1 VARDELGATYGPAV
15 HARVRRGGVAYL
27 EVSSLVEPG
36 KLAPVLGAVKRTL
49 ASIGMQ
55 PASAE
60 ELAAELAAVSADDI
74 RTGFQSCL
82 SANPTLS
89 LVGDE
94 KNVRDAVQAGWR

>member
-1 VARDELGATYGPAV
+1 MRIAGLDAAVQRTNLGIVWRHLADARLGHPEARRDVAA
-15 HARVRRGGVAYL
+15 
-27 EVSSLVEPG
+27 
-36 KLAPVLGAVKRTL
+36 
-49 ASIGMQ
+49 Q
-55 PASAE
+55 
-60 ELAAELAAVSADDI
+60 LAAVSADDI